1 MQTKT
6 KVAGTLLAAV
16 MVASF
21 EGLRHQAY
29 LDPVGIPTICFG
41 HIAGVRMGDTATTS
55 ECSEQLAVEVAE
67 YAEAVDLMFEADL
80 SAGEFAAYTSWTY
93 NVGVSAAQ
101 RSTLVRVANAG
112 DRYGAC
118 LQLDRWVYAG
128 GRKLPGLITR
138 RAEEK
143 ALCLEGLGN
152 ASDDETTTSKD

>member
-41 HIAGVRMGDTATTS
+41 HIAGVSMGDTATTS

-67 YAEAVDLMFEADL
+67 YADAVDLMFSADL
-80 SAGEFAAYTSWTY
+80 TAGEFAAYTSWTY
-93 NVGVSAAQ
+93 NVGIAAAKG
-101 RSTLVRVANAG
+101 STLVRLANAG
-112 DRYGAC
+112 DRQGAC
-118 LQLDRWVYAG
+118 HQLDRWVYAG
-128 GRKLPGLITR
+128 GNKLPGLITR

-143 ALCLEGLGN
+143 ALCLRGLGS
-152 ASDDETTTSKD
+152 ASHEITTSKD